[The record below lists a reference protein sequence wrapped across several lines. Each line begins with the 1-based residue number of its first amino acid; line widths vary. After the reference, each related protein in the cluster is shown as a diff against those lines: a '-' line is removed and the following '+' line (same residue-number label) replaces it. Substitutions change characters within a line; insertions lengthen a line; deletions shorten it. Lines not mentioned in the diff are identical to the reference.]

1 MRGEQHGYNP
11 EKPQT
16 GDREAAQMRLVLE
29 HRQFKP
35 DADRQDLFA
44 LNEAALDRLRMQVPQ
59 IDFEDSARLK
69 QIDAGAVVFEE
80 KKGGFRTFGVV
91 YEETPPYS
99 YALPE
104 KKVRSL
110 YSVVENKKGAPER
123 RWYKWEK
130 DPKNPKASKMGIVEI
145 KALAYKKEARGGAV
159 VDAVAHWKIL
169 RSDNALIGV
178 EETKHFNGDEDL
190 IRITADAAGRV
201 QRVEKTHHEKAGE
214 TREVQDFTEAGS
226 FASARQQIFKDGN
239 LQKAPANYIDRRD
252 AESLLSTMQQMPYRD
267 PNDIRFKHGSYYQ
280 NENED

>member
-16 GDREAAQMRLVLE
+16 GDREAAQMRLVQE

-80 KKGGFRTFGVV
+80 KKGGSRTFGVV
-91 YEETPPYS
+91 YEETPRYS
-99 YALPE
+99 YDLPA
-104 KKVRSL
+104 KKVRPL
-110 YSVVENKKGAPER
+110 YSVVENERGAPER

-130 DPKNPKASKMGIVEI
+130 DPKNPKDSKMGIVEI
-145 KALAYKKEARGGAV
+145 KALASKKEARGGAV
-159 VDAVAHWKIL
+159 ADTAAHWKIV
-169 RSDNALIGV
+169 RSDSALI
-178 EETKHFNGDEDL
+178 EEIKHFNGNEDL
-190 IRITADAAGRV
+190 IRITADAKGRV
-201 QRVEKTHHEKAGE
+201 HKVEKTHHEKTGE

-252 AESLLSTMQQMPYRD
+252 AESLLSTMQQTPYRD
-267 PNDIRFKHGSYYQ
+267 PNNIRFKHGSYYQ
-280 NENED
+280 DEN